1 MKIFSNEMLHLHQG
15 QGMDIYWRDFYLC
28 PTMEQ
33 YKLMVSNKTGGLFRL
48 TVGIM
53 QALAN
58 DESADIVELVDL
70 LGLFY
75 QIRDDYVN
83 LTSEEY
89 MKTRGSFADD
99 LTEGKFSFPIVH
111 AILFGVQSERLK
123 EILKLRTSDD
133 AVKREAV
140 QIMEESGSLAHTRSV
155 MSDLVEQINNLI
167 TSLGGNQI
175 LHKIMHS
182 LTW

>member
-1 MKIFSNEMLHLHQG
+1 MTVVPE
-15 QGMDIYWRDFYLC
+15 
-28 PTMEQ
+28 
-33 YKLMVSNKTGGLFRL
+33 TGGLFRL